1 HIKFDYKSINNKV
14 SIEKPVSR
22 LEPYYDKKNVDRMKV
37 WEEYINGKDIFSEIK
52 ALLKKSQEEYEAFFE
67 LYNCPYKIISEIGT
81 KKVVELIGR
90 KYNKILKTQDYNM
103 LPDCVRH
110 GNVNTIAGDLY
121 KLGIDSSRNRVS
133 SLLIQ
138 LLIETDRFKQHLDG
152 SFKV

>member
-1 HIKFDYKSINNKV
+1 
-14 SIEKPVSR
+14 
-22 LEPYYDKKNVDRMKV
+22 
-37 WEEYINGKDIFSEIK
+37 
-52 ALLKKSQEEYEAFFE
+52 
-67 LYNCPYKIISEIGT
+67 KIISEIGT

-138 LLIETDRFKQHLDG
+138 LLIKTGRFKQHLDG